1 MLTRLARVLTGDERI
16 EAVMLPDG
24 PRVEAERIVLP
35 ELDVSRDVLT
45 GYLDMLAARRK
56 YSDAAAIDAIRAPV
70 EQGLA
75 QIIDDRRACGRLL
88 ARYPGAGR
96 YLMQWRE
103 HASRDAS
110 KRWHAMSWRDRLLW
124 LIERS
129 MWDETFAPEER
140 DASLRSTLAACEAQL
155 DAARRAQSTAQSIE
169 ASRALVATVRALA
182 STSFNTMMFTADADG
197 TLDAENVSS
206 AFDDIEDG
214 GDASTSDPAASQAD
228 ASTDAA
234 QAAVFATDEA
244 GRPLFSVPFTTEFD
258 RITDMTGK
266 GDASAWRSLLSLAR
280 AETSPLKARLERALR
295 ADEQTHW
302 HREQERGELDRHALP
317 KLAIAPGYRTPFR
330 VKRVTKGR
338 DAAVCILI
346 DRSGSMAGKKIELAR
361 LCAAALA
368 DALMQLS
375 FACEVLGY
383 SSIESPG
390 MRDAHDAAL
399 AGGLDMR
406 RFNRFVERLD
416 LTVYKR
422 FESNVLDGLA
432 AIECGHENP
441 DGEALAWAADRLMAR
456 RASRRILMVLSDGYP
471 ATGDGH
477 PVVLRNDLHERVRR
491 ITHDGIELIG
501 VGVLDDAVEQFYPSS
516 IVVRTLHELP
526 AQAFNALASALL
538 KR

>member
-24 PRVEAERIVLP
+24 PRVEADRIVLP
-35 ELDVSRDVLT
+35 ELDVSPDVLT
-45 GYLDMLAARRK
+45 GYLDMLAARRT
-56 YSDAAAIDAIRAPV
+56 YSDAAAIESIRAPV
-70 EQGLA
+70 EQRLA
-75 QIIDDRRACGRLL
+75 QIIDDRRACERLL
-88 ARYPGAGR
+88 ARYPGARR
-96 YLMQWRE
+96 YLMQWRA

-110 KRWHAMSWRDRLLW
+110 KQWHTMPWRDRLLW
-124 LIERS
+124 LIDRTL
-129 MWDETFAPEER
+129 WNETLAPEER
-140 DASLRSTLAACEAQL
+140 NASLRSTLAACEAQL
-155 DAARRAQSTAQSIE
+155 EAARRARSTAQSIE
-169 ASRALVATVRALA
+169 ASRAIVASVRALA
-182 STSFNTMMFTADADG
+182 STSFNTMMFSADADD
-197 TLDAENVSS
+197 TLDAEAVSS

-214 GDASTSDPAASQAD
+214 GDASTSDPAASRAD

-234 QAAVFATDEA
+234 QTGVFATDEA

-258 RITDMTGK
+258 RIADMTGK
-266 GDASAWRSLLSLAR
+266 GNASAWRSLLSLAR

-295 ADEQTHW
+295 ADEHTHW

-338 DAAVCILI
+338 DAAVSILI

-383 SSIESPG
+383 SSIESPE
-390 MRDAHDAAL
+390 MREAYDAAS
-399 AGGLDMR
+399 ASGIDMR

-422 FESNVLDGLA
+422 FDSNALDGLA

-477 PVVLRNDLHERVRR
+477 PLVLRQDLHERVRR
-491 ITHDGIELIG
+491 MTHDGIELIG
-501 VGVLDDAVEQFYPSS
+501 VGVLDDAVEQFYPAS
-516 IVVRTLHELP
+516 IVVHTLHELP